1 MTTKMAMATTAK
13 ASPRAVRVC
22 TELPSARACFS
33 VKGAYF
39 VAYWSAPSTSMGAT
53 LMHATQV
60 IQPVVKLAKEPNE
73 MWGKRTTPPD
83 SGNMVP
89 SSA

>member
-1 MTTKMAMATTAK
+1 
-13 ASPRAVRVC
+13 
-22 TELPSARACFS
+22 
-33 VKGAYF
+33 
-39 VAYWSAPSTSMGAT
+39 
-53 LMHATQV
+53 MHATQV

-73 MWGKRTTPPD
+73 MCGKRTTPPD